1 MNNLG
6 LDFFYNNVSAEEF
19 EKMLCDIS
27 YKNNTLFFTLYENA
41 PEKLKPSLEEENYF
55 VSLLCSRVEELAEKE
70 FNDWFFEKNLKK
82 FYDVYEVRTLIEKKP
97 ENAKLKELLEDQDK
111 PKNTA
116 ELLSAL
122 WYNKEKNID
131 KYHNLIDL
139 HKKKLIDINK
149 KQLTYQSPIGSLL
162 FQWMDKLDYNEKI
175 KLAQELHLDII
186 KIACNSQRNLRIE
199 IQEISLQDLKNIWDK
214 MPNTDTRYKLSKT
227 DRNLFAYVNV
237 NTGFWDKLFDI
248 LDANNHH
255 EKNEKAQFMFDNILN
270 YFENKLKVKKDQIK
284 INLMEL
290 MRYPE
295 KEDLQFFLGN
305 LLEKLDRDGGHPDKF
320 KEKIKQHNEDFF
332 GLINP
337 MYSNLQKSLEEKSS
351 TKKMKI

>member
-19 EKMLCDIS
+19 EKMLCDIR

-122 WYNKEKNID
+122 GIVN
-131 KYHNLIDL
+131 H
-139 HKKKLIDINK
+139 
-149 KQLTYQSPIGSLL
+149 P
-162 FQWMDKLDYNEKI
+162 
-175 KLAQELHLDII
+175 A
-186 KIACNSQRNLRIE
+186 
-199 IQEISLQDLKNIWDK
+199 LKGE
-214 MPNTDTRYKLSKT
+214 
-227 DRNLFAYVNV
+227 A
-237 NTGFWDKLFDI
+237 
-248 LDANNHH
+248 
-255 EKNEKAQFMFDNILN
+255 
-270 YFENKLKVKKDQIK
+270 
-284 INLMEL
+284 
-290 MRYPE
+290 
-295 KEDLQFFLGN
+295 
-305 LLEKLDRDGGHPDKF
+305 
-320 KEKIKQHNEDFF
+320 
-332 GLINP
+332 
-337 MYSNLQKSLEEKSS
+337 SS
-351 TKKMKI
+351 SFN

>member
-1 MNNLG
+1 MNNPG

-41 PEKLKPSLEEENYF
+41 PDKLKPSLEEENYF
-55 VSLLCSRVEELAEKE
+55 VSLLCSRVEGLAEKE
-70 FNDWFFEKNLKK
+70 FNSWFFEKDLKK

-97 ENAKLKELLEDQDK
+97 DNIKLKELLEVQDK

-122 WYNKEKNID
+122 WYNKEKDIE

-149 KQLTYQSPIGSLL
+149 KQLTYQSPIGSIL
-162 FQWMDKLDYNEKI
+162 FSWMEKLDFKA
-175 KLAQELHLDII
+175 KVQLANELHLDII
-186 KIACNSQRNLRIE
+186 KIACNSQRNLGIE
-199 IQEISLQDLKNIWDK
+199 IQEISLQDLKDIWDK
-214 MPNTDTRYKLSKT
+214 MPNTDTRYKLSKA
-227 DRNLFAYVNV
+227 DRSLFAYGNS

-248 LDANNHH
+248 LDNNKNS
-255 EKNEKAQFMFDNILN
+255 EKKEKAQFLFDNILN

-290 MRYPE
+290 MRYP
-295 KEDLQFFLGN
+295 
-305 LLEKLDRDGGHPDKF
+305 
-320 KEKIKQHNEDFF
+320 
-332 GLINP
+332 
-337 MYSNLQKSLEEKSS
+337 
-351 TKKMKI
+351 